1 MSARREPMSAKKTK
15 VADSKTR
22 LLLAAMLVVAFLVT
36 TSAYGA
42 APGITG
48 PTFNLTAQAANI
60 TQPDGG
66 MIYSWGYGCAST
78 YTASFL
84 PITIT
89 PPAGGCP
96 TMQVPGPT
104 LIVTEGQTVTVN
116 LLNGLPTSAGN
127 TSILFPGFN
136 VKATGGVTGLLTQEA
151 APGGGTVTYTFTAG
165 SPGTRAY
172 YSGTQSD
179 LQVEMG
185 MYGAIIVLPSATPAA
200 CTTGPATA
208 GGSLRFAGA
217 NGTAES
223 FWTERDFRLAA
234 AAYDNAKTCYDR
246 EYLFQFSEIDPNIHN
261 QAMAQ
266 VLAKTG
272 CVAANPA
279 CRLEVPTEPY

>member
-151 APGGGTVTYTFTAG
+151 APGGTVVTYTFTAG

-172 YSGTQSD
+172 YSGTQGD

-185 MYGAIIVLPSATPAA
+185 LYGAIIVLPASVPSNCNSGPAA
-200 CTTGPATA
+200 
-208 GGSLRFAGA
+208 A
-217 NGTAES
+217 NLAAKAAWGES
-223 FWTERDFRLAA
+223 DYRLAH
-234 AAYDNAKTCYDR
+234 AAYDHARTCYDR
-246 EYLFQFSEIDPNIHN
+246 EYLFQFSEMDPRIHR
-261 QAMAQ
+261 QA
-266 VLAKTG
+266 
-272 CVAANPA
+272 
-279 CRLEVPTEPY
+279 